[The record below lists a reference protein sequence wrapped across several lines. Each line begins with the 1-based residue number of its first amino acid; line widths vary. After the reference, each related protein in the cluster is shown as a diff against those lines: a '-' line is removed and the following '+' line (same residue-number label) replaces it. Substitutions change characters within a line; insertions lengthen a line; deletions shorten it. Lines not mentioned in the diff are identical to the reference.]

1 MDISYSEDKLTKHVN
16 SISDTMM
23 RFISKEGV
31 NQFPTVVFLLNRMFL
46 SEENPIARHLNL
58 TEKLKV
64 GDNFHWYRYKDI
76 YTGFKLSIP
85 SLIESTSLFKSYNDN
100 AKLSSISKVFQRT
113 VNSNYYLTTSGELY
127 FGDINNLTKIEM
139 VSSETSSIV
148 DILKYNDSYDIIMTK
163 TKLYFLDNNTKTL
176 KEMYKDESRTFND
189 ICFYN
194 EFIVLATSKYGIVLK
209 LNANN
214 TLSKYNE
221 LEYYSRTYTGST
233 GTEDDSNTSDGSE
246 SESSGTTT
254 TVTITNGLPIS
265 NIMTKCI
272 MKGSLV
278 YIGNESTCGYY
289 RVNSTVGDGTDAET
303 GIEFHDNA
311 CGISSYK
318 LMSDTTYTIGNLQ
331 LTAAEIKSLSID
343 NNCVYIVT
351 SSNEIHSY
359 LKTNG
364 LEPVYKLKSINGV
377 PSNIKYITCDGENSI
392 IIVDTSG
399 LMYESRRISD
409 DDYPIKL
416 IPIAFVYKDES
427 DTTKVNAAVEKLT
440 VRQLSECLSDNSF
453 FNEKFSTINSKPI
466 KFMCV
471 LSTNGPKTDFKFI
484 GDDNR
489 QDAAIELKSIQNVFD
504 IG

>member
-46 SEENPIARHLNL
+46 SEENPIAKHLNL

-85 SLIESTSLFKSYNDN
+85 SLIESASLFKSYNDN
-100 AKLSSISKVFQRT
+100 TKLSSISKVFQRT
-113 VNSNYYLTTSGELY
+113 VNSNYYLTSSGELY

-139 VSSETSSIV
+139 VSNETPSIV

-163 TKLYFLDNNTKTL
+163 TKLYFLDSNTKTL

-189 ICFYN
+189 ICVYN

-221 LEYYSRTYTGST
+221 LEYNSRTYTGGST
-233 GTEDDSNTSDGSE
+233 GTEDDDSDGSG
-246 SESSGTTT
+246 SSGTATD
-254 TVTITNGLPIS
+254 VTITNGLPIS
-265 NIMTKCI
+265 NVMTKCI

-289 RVNSTVGDGTDAET
+289 QVNSTFGDGTDAET
-303 GIEFHDNA
+303 GIEFHDNV

-318 LMSDTTYTIGNLQ
+318 LTSDSTYTIGNLQ
-331 LTAAEIKSLSID
+331 LIADGIKSLSID
-343 NNCVYIVT
+343 NNCVHIVT
-351 SSNEIHSY
+351 LSDEIHSY

-364 LEPVYKLKSINGV
+364 LEPVYKLKSINGI
-377 PSNIKYITCDGENSI
+377 PQNINYITCDGENSI
-392 IIVDTSG
+392 IVVDTSG
-399 LMYESRRISD
+399 SIYESRRISD

-427 DTTKVNAAVEKLT
+427 DTTKVNAVVEKLT
-440 VRQLSECLSDNSF
+440 VRQLSECLSDDSF
-453 FNEKFSTINSKPI
+453 FNKKFSTVNSKPI

-471 LSTNGPKTDFKFI
+471 LSTNGSKTDFKFI
-484 GDDNR
+484 GDDDR
-489 QDAAIELKSIQNVFD
+489 QDAATELKAVQNVFD